1 MSDFWIFGYGS
12 LIWNPGFE
20 LVERQKAT
28 LHGLHRS
35 LCIYSWVHRGT
46 QEKPGLVLGLDQ
58 GGSCQGMAMKAA
70 AENRT
75 QVIDYLRARE
85 MVTAVYLECW
95 RKIALT
101 SGEAVDAL
109 VYRVDQTS
117 PQYARGLS
125 LDHQADIIRTARG
138 GSGHNTD
145 YVKSTVAAMQQEGI
159 RDRRLEYINE
169 KLAREDLGQ
178 APFNQPV

>member
-20 LVERQKAT
+20 HVERQKAT

-46 QEKPGLVLGLDQ
+46 RENPGLVLGLDH
-58 GGSCQGMAMKAA
+58 GGSCHGMAMRAPGEKRD
-70 AENRT
+70 E
-75 QVIDYLRARE
+75 VIDYLRARE
-85 MVTAVYLECW
+85 LVTSVYLECW
-95 RKIALT
+95 RKVVLANGEIVEAL
-101 SGEAVDAL
+101 A
-109 VYRVDQTS
+109 YRVDQTS

-125 LDHQADIIRTARG
+125 LDRQADIIQTARG

-145 YVKSTVAAMQQEGI
+145 YVTSTVEAMRREGI
-159 RDRRLEYINE
+159 RDRQLEYINAKIRQE
-169 KLAREDLGQ
+169 
-178 APFNQPV
+178 VC